1 MAVSTFVNL
10 DCLKGSSG
18 FGIPGT
24 GFRILCRWNLDTAF
38 QLLSGILLSLSC
50 ILDSNRENF
59 LESRIQ
65 NPKFPGLRNLESL
78 KWGERNILAGRGEAQ
93 ILLALLKAY
102 LVLLHKAPAQR
113 SNSSYPTPCWSCIVA
128 KRASNCL

>member
-10 DCLKGSSG
+10 DGLKGSSG

-24 GFRILCRWNLDTAF
+24 GFRILCRWNLGTAF

-78 KWGERNILAGRGEAQ
+78 KWGERNILAGRGEA
-93 ILLALLKAY
+93 
-102 LVLLHKAPAQR
+102 
-113 SNSSYPTPCWSCIVA
+113 
-128 KRASNCL
+128 